1 MSVCRYATKGLISAA
16 VFLLTIDRPQNRF
29 RAGIVKKSFAGQG
42 TSCKLSLLPI
52 IRHCLTITSK
62 DVVRIDKKV
71 EYPITSD
78 FHPRD
83 IVITGNRKIVYGSFS
98 EGNFGTLDEDNNIIT
113 SQYDLPFKYDNRV
126 TGINKG
132 TTYQYKIEANPKQ
145 NKFAVLTLASDIFEI
160 YNVTNDRQIDRI
172 YTSPFQNISQI
183 TEVARQGFTVDSGK
197 SIAGLLM
204 MSVSED
210 LICFAYSSQTHKDAL
225 NSGLNFNEIL
235 CFNWTGEK
243 VKKIILPF
251 SINNFCIDTHYI
263 YGVKDYTDKAV
274 LYRFCMI

>member
-1 MSVCRYATKGLISAA
+1 MFTAH
-16 VFLLTIDRPQNRF
+16 FQ
-29 RAGIVKKSFAGQG
+29 
-42 TSCKLSLLPI
+42 
-52 IRHCLTITSK
+52 
-62 DVVRIDKKV
+62 KV
-71 EYPITSD
+71 I
-78 FHPRD
+78 
-83 IVITGNRKIVYGSFS
+83 
-98 EGNFGTLDEDNNIIT
+98 EDNNIIT
-113 SQYDLPFKYDNRV
+113 SQYAPPFKYDNRV

-132 TTYQYKIEANPKQ
+132 TIYQYKIEANPKQ

-160 YNVTNDRQIDRI
+160 YNVTNDRQIDCI
-172 YTSPFQNISQI
+172 YTSPFQNIPQI

-225 NSGLNFNEIL
+225 NSGLDFNEIL